1 MVTKAAMRRG
11 AAART
16 TAMLEVRNLNVWYG
30 VTEVLRD
37 VSFAVPTGR
46 IVALLGGNGS
56 GKTTILNTLSG
67 LLKPKAGQVLL
78 EGVEMGG
85 ARSDLMV
92 KAGIVQV
99 PQGREVF
106 STMTVNENLELGAA
120 TRHDKAQI
128 KVDLESTYDLFPHL
142 KSRRARRAGSLSGG
156 EQQQVAIGRALMAQ
170 PKLLLMDEPSVGL
183 SPIVVESVIDTVTT
197 LHARGLTILLV
208 EQNVGVAAA
217 VAQDAFVLKDGA
229 IAFKG
234 DAPSLINNPEVLSSY
249 LGR

>member
-1 MVTKAAMRRG
+1 
-11 AAART
+11 
-16 TAMLEVRNLNVWYG
+16 MLEVRNLNVWYG

-37 VSFAVPTGR
+37 VSFEVATGR

-67 LLKPKAGQVLL
+67 LLRPRAGSILFDGTDVA
-78 EGVEMGG
+78 GNP
-85 ARSDLMV
+85 SDRMV
-92 KAGIVQV
+92 KSGIVQV

-106 STMTVNENLELGAA
+106 ATMTVNENLELGAA

-128 KVDLESTYDLFPHL
+128 RTDLVAVYDLFPHL
-142 KSRRARRAGSLSGG
+142 KERRSRRAGALSGG
-156 EQQQVAIGRALMAQ
+156 EQQQVAIGRALMAR
-170 PKLLLMDEPSVGL
+170 PRLLLMDEPSVGL
-183 SPIVVESVIDTVTT
+183 SPIIVDSVIETVRT
-197 LHARGLTILLV
+197 LHARGLTILIV

-217 VAQDAFVLKDGA
+217 VAEDAYVLKDGA

-234 DAPSLINNPEVLSSY
+234 DAPALINNPEVLSSY

>member
-1 MVTKAAMRRG
+1 
-11 AAART
+11 
-16 TAMLEVRNLNVWYG
+16 MLEVRNLNVWYG

-37 VSFAVPTGR
+37 VSFEVPEGR

-67 LLKPKAGQVLL
+67 LLAPKAGQILFL
-78 EGVEMGG
+78 GDDMAGK
-85 ARSDLMV
+85 RSDIMV
-92 KAGIVQV
+92 KSGIVQV

-106 STMTVNENLELGAA
+106 ATMTVQENLELGAA
-120 TRHDKAQI
+120 TRNDKAQI

-142 KSRRARRAGSLSGG
+142 KERRSRRAGSLSGG
-156 EQQQVAIGRALMAQ
+156 EQQQVAIGRALLAK

-183 SPIVVESVIDTVTT
+183 SPIIVDSVIETVKT
-197 LHARGLTILLV
+197 LHARGLTILIV

-217 VAQDAFVLKDGA
+217 VAEDAFVLKDGA

>member
-1 MVTKAAMRRG
+1 
-11 AAART
+11 
-16 TAMLEVRNLNVWYG
+16 MLEVRNLNVWYG

-37 VSFAVPTGR
+37 VSFEVATGR

-67 LLKPKAGQVLL
+67 LLRPRAGSILFDGTDVA
-78 EGVEMGG
+78 GN
-85 ARSDLMV
+85 RSDRMV
-92 KAGIVQV
+92 KSGIVQV

-106 STMTVNENLELGAA
+106 ATMTVNENLELGAA

-128 KVDLESTYDLFPHL
+128 RTDLIAVYDLFPHL
-142 KSRRARRAGSLSGG
+142 KERRSRRAGALSGG
-156 EQQQVAIGRALMAQ
+156 EQQQVAIGRALMAR
-170 PKLLLMDEPSVGL
+170 PRLLLMDEPSVGL
-183 SPIVVESVIDTVTT
+183 SPIIVDSVIETVRT
-197 LHARGLTILLV
+197 LHARGLTILIV

-217 VAQDAFVLKDGA
+217 VAEDAYVLKDGA